1 MISNNKISNLVA
13 SQVPFFVRNDHEN
26 FVAFLEAYYEFVEQ
40 QNGVNNE
47 TKNLLDQS
55 DVDLTDR
62 FVENFYKNFLPLIP
76 ETTAVDKTLIL
87 KHIKDFYRSRGT
99 EKSIRFLMRILFD
112 EDVEFY
118 YPQKDILKVS
128 DGKWYQEKS
137 VKIKDIKVNGVAN
150 NSLAIETKFINRR
163 ITGNTTNAY
172 ALVERASSYYEGSSL
187 VRELKLSNQYKE
199 FSYGERIEST
209 FFEGGAEKTI
219 TANLF
224 SGGINTVEIINGGTR
239 YEKNQVIPV
248 ESETGTGAEI
258 VVSSVSSGNLTSI
271 AALNGG
277 AGFQVGNQILI
288 TGGSG
293 SGANANVSSVS
304 ADGFYHP
311 NSYNIIYTTIQSIA
325 NANINN
331 INYGLYFSGFTN
343 PANANT
349 TLANSLSYFVYANT
363 GPITGVL
370 LYNLG
375 SGYLTTPSITAQA
388 NTRVRSLGILGKMRI
403 VNGGTGYYIGDT
415 IEFINVFGGTGS
427 GAAARVAN
435 VDMSQG
441 NAISKVEFV
450 NVRGQITGGSGYE
463 QFLLPRAN
471 VVSVNAQATGANI
484 QVTAVLGSGE
494 TLYPANSIQ
503 GKILSVQILNPGSGY
518 TSPPT
523 LNLTQIGDGTAQ
535 AVATII
541 TGAFTY
547 PGRYLNDDGHISSYN
562 FIQDRDYYQKFSYV
576 VKVKQS
582 LDKYRT
588 VLKNL
593 IHPAGMKL
601 FGEYA
606 TVDEGANLNLP
617 IRGISDNILFTTTR
631 TYDFSKGN
639 VGISYSSHS
648 LNVNDIVY
656 LEWLTGNLSPSNI
669 ATAVAA
675 NVINVPYSSVN
686 VVNIPY
692 ASVGGP
698 YKIKTVVNTDYF
710 IINTV
715 PYIANTLVSTYLA
728 NTLLPN
734 TSGTVNVGKV
744 IY

>member
-26 FVAFLEAYYEFVEQ
+26 FVAFVEAYYEFLEQ
-40 QNGVNNE
+40 QTGVVNV
-47 TKNLLDQS
+47 TKSLLNQA
-55 DVDLTDR
+55 DVDLTDI
-62 FVENFYKNFLPLIP
+62 FVEKFYDNFLPFIP
-76 ETTAVDKTLIL
+76 KDTAVDKTLIL
-87 KHIKDFYRSRGT
+87 KHIKDFYRARGT
-99 EKSIRFLMRILFD
+99 EKSIRFLMRVMFD

-118 YPQKDILKVS
+118 YPQKDVLKVS
-128 DGKWYQEKS
+128 DGKWFQEKS
-137 VKIKDIKVNGVAN
+137 VKITNIKVDGVAN
-150 NSLAIETKFINRR
+150 NQLGIETKFINRR
-163 ITGNTTNAY
+163 ITGNASNAY
-172 ALVERASSYYEGSSL
+172 ALIERTSSYYEGHSL
-187 VRELKLSNQYKE
+187 VRELKLSNQYRT
-199 FSYGERIEST
+199 FDSGEGITTT
-209 FFEGGAEKTI
+209 FFEGDNEKTI

-224 SGGINTVEIINGGTR
+224 SGGINTVDIVNGGTR
-239 YEKNQVIPV
+239 YQVGDQVII
-248 ESETGTGAEI
+248 ESGTGSGANII
-258 VVSSVSSGNLTSI
+258 VTSVSSGNLTSI

-277 AGFQVGNQILI
+277 AGFQVGSQVLI
-288 TGGSG
+288 TGGG
-293 SGANANVSSVS
+293 GIGANANISSVS
-304 ADGFYHP
+304 ADNFYHP

-375 SGYLTTPSITAQA
+375 SGYLTAPTITAQA
-388 NTRVRSLGILGKMRI
+388 NTRVRNLGILGKMKI
-403 VNGGTGYYIGDT
+403 VNGGTGYYIGDK
-415 IEFINVFGGTGS
+415 IQFINVPGGVGS
-427 GAAARVAN
+427 GANAIVSN
-435 VDMSQG
+435 VDTSQS
-441 NAISKVEFV
+441 NTISAVRFV
-450 NVRGQITGGSGYE
+450 NVPGQITGGSGYD
-463 QFLLPRAN
+463 QLFLPTAN
-471 VVSVNAQATGANI
+471 VISSNVLASNASI

-494 TLYPANSIQ
+494 TLYSANSIQ
-503 GKILSVQILNPGSGY
+503 GRILSLQILQSGSGY
-518 TSPPT
+518 INAPT
-523 LNLTQIGDGTAQ
+523 LNLTQSGDGTAQ

-541 TGAFTY
+541 TGTFTY

-582 LDKYRT
+582 IDKYRS

-606 TVDEGANLNLP
+606 TVDEGTNLYLP
-617 IRGISDNILFTTTR
+617 IRDASDNLVSSTTR
-631 TYDFSKGN
+631 TYRFETGN
-639 VGISYSSHS
+639 VYINYTSHG
-648 LNVNDIVY
+648 LQTGNTIY
-656 LEWLTGNLSPSNI
+656 LDWITGNLAAGNVT
-669 ATAVAA
+669 TAH
-675 NVINVPYSSVN
+675 PYDS
-686 VVNIPY
+686 IK
-692 ASVGGP
+692 GP
-698 YKIKTVVNTDYF
+698 YKVKTVVNTNQF

-715 PYIANTLVSTYLA
+715 PYIANTNTDITLVALPTYLA

>member
-40 QNGVNNE
+40 QDGVNNE
-47 TKNLLDQS
+47 TKNLLNQS
-55 DVDLTDR
+55 DIDLTDK
-62 FVENFYKNFLPLIP
+62 FFENFYANFLPLIP
-76 ETTAVDKTLIL
+76 ENTAVDKTLIL

-112 EDVEFY
+112 EEVEFY
-118 YPQKDILKVS
+118 YPQRDILKVS
-128 DGKWYQEKS
+128 DGKWFQEKS
-137 VKIKDIKVNGVAN
+137 VKIQDIKINGVAN
-150 NSLAIETKFINRR
+150 NDLGIETKFVNRR
-163 ITGNTTNAY
+163 ITGNLSNAY
-172 ALVERASSYYEGSSL
+172 ALIERTSSYYEGTSL
-187 VRELKLSNQYKE
+187 VRELKLSNQYRD
-199 FSYGERIEST
+199 FSYGEVIAST
-209 FFEGGAEKTI
+209 FFEGNIEKTI

-224 SGGINTVEIINGGTR
+224 SGGINTVEIINGGAR
-239 YEKNQVIPV
+239 YNVGDRVII
-248 ESETGTGAEI
+248 ESGTGSDANI
-258 VVSSVSSGNLTSI
+258 IVSSISSGDLTSI

-277 AGFQVGNQILI
+277 AGFQVGNPVLI

-293 SGANANVSSVS
+293 SGANANVSAVS
-304 ADGFYHP
+304 ADSFYHP
-311 NSYNIIYTTIQSIA
+311 NSYNIVSSTIALESNTVIGNLKYSNLVSSINDPANNWIA
-325 NANINN
+325 N
-331 INYGLYFSGFTN
+331 SM
-343 PANANT
+343 
-349 TLANSLSYFVYANT
+349 SYFVYANT

-375 SGYLTTPSITAQA
+375 SGYSTTPSISAQA

-403 VNGGTGYYIGDT
+403 VDGGTGYYIGDT
-415 IEFINVFGGTGS
+415 IKFINVPGGSGS

-435 VDMSQG
+435 VDVSQG

-450 NVRGQITGGSGYE
+450 NVTGQITGGSGYE
-463 QFLLPRAN
+463 QLLLPIAN
-471 VVSVNAQATGANI
+471 VVSVNAQASNANI

-494 TLYPANSIQ
+494 TLYSANSSE
-503 GKILSVQILNPGSGY
+503 GRILSLQILKSGSGY
-518 TSPPT
+518 TTAPT

-582 LDKYRT
+582 IDKYRS

-601 FGEYA
+601 FGEYS
-606 TVDEGANLNLP
+606 TVDEGANLQLP
-617 IRGISDNILFTTTR
+617 IRGISDNLISTTAR
-631 TYDFSKGN
+631 TYSFNTGN
-639 VGISYSSHS
+639 VYINYSSHG

-675 NVINVPYSSVN
+675 NVINVNYSSV
-686 VVNIPY
+686 
-692 ASVGGP
+692 AGS
-698 YKIKTVVNTDYF
+698 YKIKTVVNSNQF
-710 IINTV
+710 IVNTV
-715 PYIANTLVSTYLA
+715 QYIANTSNLRYLA
-728 NTLLPN
+728 NTLLPSS
-734 TSGTVNVGKV
+734 SGTVNVGKV

>member
-26 FVAFLEAYYEFVEQ
+26 FVAFVEAYYEFLEQ
-40 QNGVNNE
+40 QTGVVNVS
-47 TKNLLDQS
+47 KSLLDQS
-55 DVDLTDR
+55 DVDLTDI
-62 FVENFYKNFLPLIP
+62 FVEKFYDNFLPFIP
-76 ETTAVDKTLIL
+76 KDTAVDKTLIL

-99 EKSIRFLMRILFD
+99 EKSIRFLMRVLFD

-118 YPQKDILKVS
+118 YPQRDVLKVS
-128 DGKWYQEKS
+128 DGKWFQEKS
-137 VKIKDIKVNGVAN
+137 IKITDIEVDGVAN
-150 NSLAIETKFINRR
+150 SSLGIETKFINRR
-163 ITGNTTNAY
+163 ITGNVSNAY
-172 ALVERASSYYEGSSL
+172 ALIERTSSYYEGNSL
-187 VRELKLSNQYKE
+187 VRELKLSNQYRD
-199 FSYGERIEST
+199 FSYGEKITST
-209 FFEGGAEKTI
+209 FFEGTTEKTI

-239 YEKNQVIPV
+239 YIKNQVIPI
-248 ESETGTGAEI
+248 ESATGTGAEI
-258 VVSSVSSGNLTSI
+258 IVSSVSSGDLTAI

-277 AGFQVGNQILI
+277 AGFQVGNQVLI

-293 SGANANVSSVS
+293 SGANANVSAVS
-304 ADGFYHP
+304 ADSFYHP
-311 NSYNIIYTTIQSIA
+311 NSYNIVSSTIA
-325 NANINN
+325 LEAGTPINN
-331 INYGLYFSGFTN
+331 LTYSNLNSSISN
-343 PANANT
+343 PVNHWIS
-349 TLANSLSYFVYANT
+349 NSMSYFVYANT

-375 SGYLTTPSITAQA
+375 SGYSTTPSISAQA
-388 NTRVRSLGILGKMRI
+388 NTRVRNLGILGKMRI
-403 VNGGTGYYIGDT
+403 VDGGTGYYIGDT
-415 IEFINVFGGTGS
+415 IEFINVPGGTGS

-435 VDMSQG
+435 VDVSQG

-463 QFLLPRAN
+463 QLLLPIAN
-471 VVSVNAQATGANI
+471 VVSSNAQASNANI

-494 TLYPANSIQ
+494 TLYSANSVE
-503 GKILSVQILNPGSGY
+503 GRILSLQILKSGSGY
-518 TSPPT
+518 TTPPV
-523 LNLTQIGDGTAQ
+523 LNFTQIGDGTAQ
-535 AVATII
+535 AVTTII

-576 VKVKQS
+576 VKVQQS
-582 LDKYRT
+582 IDKYRS

-601 FGEYA
+601 FGEYS
-606 TVDEGANLNLP
+606 TVDEGAILNIP
-617 IRGISDNILFTTTR
+617 IRGTSDNLVSTTAK
-631 TYDFSKGN
+631 TYRFETGN
-639 VGISYSSHS
+639 VYINYTDHG
-648 LNVNDIVY
+648 LNVGNTVY

-675 NVINVPYSSVN
+675 NVINVPYDSV
-686 VVNIPY
+686 
-692 ASVGGP
+692 AGS
-698 YKIKTVVNTDYF
+698 YKIKTVVNTNQF

-715 PYIANTLVSTYLA
+715 PYIANTNTDILLVDLPTYLA

>member
-26 FVAFLEAYYEFVEQ
+26 FVAFVEAYYEFLEQ
-40 QNGVNNE
+40 QTGVVNVS
-47 TKNLLDQS
+47 KNLLDQA
-55 DVDLTDR
+55 DVDLTDI
-62 FVENFYKNFLPLIP
+62 FIDKFYDNFLPFIP
-76 ETTAVDKTLIL
+76 KDTAVDKTLIL

-118 YPQKDILKVS
+118 YPQRDVLKVS
-128 DGKWYQEKS
+128 DGKWFQEKS
-137 VKIKDIKVNGVAN
+137 IKITNIRVDGVAN
-150 NSLAIETKFINRR
+150 SSLGIESKFINRK
-163 ITGNTTNAY
+163 ITGDTSNAY
-172 ALVERASSYYEGSSL
+172 ALIESTSTYYEGTSL
-187 VRELKLSNQYKE
+187 VRELKLSNQYKT
-199 FSYGERIEST
+199 FSSGEGITSS
-209 FFEGGAEKTI
+209 FFEGTTEKTI

-248 ESETGTGAEI
+248 ENETGTGAEI
-258 VVSSVSSGNLTSI
+258 IVSSVSSGDLTSI

-277 AGFQVGNQILI
+277 AGFQRGNQILI

-304 ADGFYHP
+304 ADNFYHP
-311 NSYNIIYTTIQSIA
+311 NSYNIVSSTISLEL
-325 NANINN
+325 NTPINN
-331 INYGLYFSGFTN
+331 LTYSNLNSSISN
-343 PANANT
+343 PLNQWIS
-349 TLANSLSYFVYANT
+349 NSMSYFVYANT

-375 SGYLTTPSITAQA
+375 SGYLTTPTISAQA
-388 NTRVRSLGILGKMRI
+388 NTRVRNLGILGRMRI
-403 VNGGTGYYIGDT
+403 VDGGTGYYIGDT
-415 IEFINVFGGTGS
+415 IEFINVPGGTGS

-450 NVRGQITGGSGYE
+450 NVSGQITGGSGYD
-463 QFLLPRAN
+463 QAFLPNTN
-471 VVSVNAQATGANI
+471 VVSSNAQASNANI
-484 QVTAVLGSGE
+484 QVTAILGSGE
-494 TLYPANSIQ
+494 ILYSANSVAGRIQ
-503 GKILSVQILNPGSGY
+503 SLQILKNGSGY
-518 TSPPT
+518 TGTPT
-523 LNLTQIGDGTAQ
+523 LNLTQFGDGTAQ
-535 AVATII
+535 ATATII

-582 LDKYRT
+582 IDKYRS

-601 FGEYA
+601 FGEYS
-606 TVDEGANLNLP
+606 TVDEGVNLNIP
-617 IRGISDNILFTTTR
+617 IREVSDNLVSTTAR
-631 TYDFSKGN
+631 TYRFETGN
-639 VGISYSSHS
+639 VYINYTDHG
-648 LNVNDIVY
+648 LNVDNIVY

-675 NVINVPYSSVN
+675 NVINVPYDSV
-686 VVNIPY
+686 
-692 ASVGGP
+692 AGS
-698 YKIKTVVNTDYF
+698 YKIKTVVNTNQF
-710 IINTV
+710 VINTV
-715 PYIANTLVSTYLA
+715 PYIANTNTNILLVDLPTYLA

>member
-26 FVAFLEAYYEFVEQ
+26 FVAFVEAYYEFLEQ
-40 QNGVNNE
+40 QTGVVNVS
-47 TKNLLDQS
+47 KSLLNQA
-55 DVDLTDR
+55 DVDLTDI
-62 FVENFYKNFLPLIP
+62 FVEKFYDNFIP
-76 ETTAVDKTLIL
+76 FIPKDTAVDKTLIL

-118 YPQKDILKVS
+118 YPQRDVLKVS

-137 VKIKDIKVNGVAN
+137 VKITDIRVDGVAN
-150 NSLAIETKFINRR
+150 NSLGIETKFINRK
-163 ITGNTTNAY
+163 IIGNTSNAN
-172 ALVERASSYYEGSSL
+172 ALIERTSSYYEGTSL
-187 VRELKLSNQYKE
+187 VRELKLSNQYKT
-199 FSYGERIEST
+199 FGSGEVITST
-209 FFEGGAEKTI
+209 FFEGDTEKTI

-239 YEKNQVIPV
+239 YLKNQVVPI
-248 ESETGTGAEI
+248 ENETGTGAEI
-258 VVSSVSSGNLTSI
+258 IISSVSSGNLTSI

-288 TGGSG
+288 TGGGG
-293 SGANANVSSVS
+293 SGANANISSVS
-304 ADGFYHP
+304 ADNFYHP
-311 NSYNIIYTTIQSIA
+311 NSYNIVSSTIALEA
-325 NANINN
+325 NTPINN
-331 INYGLYFSGFTN
+331 LRYSNLNSSISN
-343 PANANT
+343 PANQWIS
-349 TLANSLSYFVYANT
+349 NSMSYFVYANT

-375 SGYLTTPSITAQA
+375 SGYLTSPTISAQA

-403 VNGGTGYYIGDT
+403 VDGGTGYYIGDT
-415 IEFINVFGGTGS
+415 ITFTNVFGGSGN

-450 NVRGQITGGSGYE
+450 NVPGHITGGSGYD
-463 QFLLPRAN
+463 QLLLPIAN
-471 VVSVNAQATGANI
+471 VVSVNPQASNANI

-494 TLYPANSIQ
+494 TLYSANSVE
-503 GKILSVQILNPGSGY
+503 GRILSLQILKSGSGY
-518 TSPPT
+518 TGTPT

-576 VKVKQS
+576 VKVRQS
-582 LDKYRT
+582 IDKYRS

-601 FGEYA
+601 FGEYS
-606 TVDEGANLNLP
+606 TVDEGVNLNIP
-617 IRGISDNILFTTTR
+617 IRGTFDNIVSTATQ
-631 TYDFSKGN
+631 TYSFYNGN
-639 VGISYSSHS
+639 VSINYSSHG
-648 LNVNDIVY
+648 LNANDVVY

-675 NVINVPYSSVN
+675 NVINVPYDSV
-686 VVNIPY
+686 
-692 ASVGGP
+692 AGS
-698 YKIKTVVNTDYF
+698 YKIKTVVNTNQF
-710 IINTV
+710 IIYSV
-715 PYIANTLVSTYLA
+715 PYVANTLVPAYLA